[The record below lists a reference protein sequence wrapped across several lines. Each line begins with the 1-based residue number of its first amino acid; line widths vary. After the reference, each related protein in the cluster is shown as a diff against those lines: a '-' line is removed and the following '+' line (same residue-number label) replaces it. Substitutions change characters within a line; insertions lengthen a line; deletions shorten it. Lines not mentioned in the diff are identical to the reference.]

1 MAAAPPLRRRRPK
14 NAAVTVMEPAALIS
28 PSELGDAARRAAEEI
43 LVAGQAENTVRSYR
57 SALRY
62 WCAWAQVRYGQAL
75 ALPVA
80 VPTVLQFLVDHLAR
94 GPIDQPVCELPP
106 AIDELLVQSDFK
118 RQPGPLKMNTVVHRL
133 AVLSKLH
140 QLRRQPNPCEAPQV
154 RQLLSSAKRASSKRG
169 EIVTKKT
176 AATRE
181 PLEAMLAT
189 CDDSL
194 EGVRDRALLL
204 FAWASGG
211 RRRSEVADAIVERLA
226 KADGGNYSYRLHRS
240 KTNQDGTQAQPDKPI
255 RGPAAEAL
263 KAWLEASAITEGA
276 IFRRL
281 WKTRVGPALT
291 AESVANIVRKRATL
305 AGLEGDWAGHSLR
318 SGFVSEA
325 GRNDI
330 PIGDVMAMTE
340 HRTVQTVM
348 GYYRSGELATNAVG
362 NLLGQRPRPDT
373 ATPE

>member
-1 MAAAPPLRRRRPK
+1 MAADSTSRKRRPK
-14 NAAVTVMEPAALIS
+14 SAVATVVETVALIS

-62 WCAWAQVRYGQAL
+62 WCAWAQARYGQAL

-106 AIDELLVQSDFK
+106 AIDQLLVQSDFK
-118 RQPGPLKMNTVVHRL
+118 RQIGPLKMNTVVHRL

-140 QLRRQPNPCEAPQV
+140 QLRRQPNPCEDPQV
-154 RQLLSSAKRASSKRG
+154 RQLLSSAKRAASKRG
-169 EIVTKKT
+169 EIVTKKS

-194 EGVRDRALLL
+194 EGIRDRALLL

-211 RRRSEVADAIVERLA
+211 RRRSEVAEAIIERLA
-226 KADGGNYSYRLHRS
+226 RADSGNYAYRLHRS
-240 KTNQDGTQAQPDKPI
+240 KTNQDGTASHPDKPI
-255 RGPAAEAL
+255 RGQAADAL
-263 KAWLEASAITEGA
+263 KAWLDASTISEGA

-281 WKTRVGPALT
+281 WKTRVGPPLT
-291 AESVANIVRKRATL
+291 AESVANIVRKRAIL
-305 AGLEGDWAGHSLR
+305 AGLDGNWAGHSMR
-318 SGFVSEA
+318 SGFVTEA
-325 GRNDI
+325 GRKNI
-330 PIGDVMAMTE
+330 PVGDVMAMTE
-340 HRTVQTVM
+340 HKKVDTVM
-348 GYYRSGELATNAVG
+348 GYYRSGELATNSAG
-362 NLLGQRPRPDT
+362 NLLDDPVQPPPR
-373 ATPE
+373 